1 LQHFGRQAIGLLE
14 GTSDLLGP
22 NPGTVVDTELS
33 FDHCFYV
40 YGGRQ
45 SFEELEAL
53 GNECARQCNRLRT
66 KLAPEAKARL
76 DAALANLGPFF
87 DLQVQSC
94 PCSPT

>member
-1 LQHFGRQAIGLLE
+1 MGRKPGEVAIGLLE

-22 NPGTVVDTELS
+22 GGSMGADELS

-45 SFEELEAL
+45 SFEELESL

-66 KLAPEAKARL
+66 KLAPEAKERL
-76 DAALANLGPFF
+76 DAALAALA
-87 DLQVQSC
+87 
-94 PCSPT
+94 